1 MYDVITKL
9 RIYTYQD
16 LEKMFDIEL
25 DILEAMGEAARVI
38 LEREGRM
45 NDESYTPEA
54 EKRFDAI
61 IDKYSKDVDDDKVMT
76 AFGDILASRAER
88 LNQMAKKI
96 RQSGHCKNVW
106 LKTKSSRCI
115 ERCIGYSFSRYLQ

>member
-1 MYDVITKL
+1 MCNMETRL

-25 DILEAMGEAARVI
+25 DILEVLGEAARVV

-45 NDESYTPEA
+45 NDESYTQEA

-61 IDKYSKDVDDDKVMT
+61 IDKYSEDVDDDEVMT
-76 AFGDILASRAER
+76 AFGDILASRSER
-88 LNQMAKKI
+88 LKQMAEKYGNLDIVKMF
-96 RQSGHCKNVW
+96 G
-106 LKTKSSRCI
+106 
-115 ERCIGYSFSRYLQ
+115 